1 MALSI
6 EQEPLYSLSV
16 VGSEIIF
23 TALDAATVSAYFNVN
38 YVAEVHIAT
47 VDITFATSTVIGT
60 FKTTPNNT
68 GAGMFDLRPVLESFV
83 SPDNLAALG
92 SSYKTDA
99 TTATVTHPLHLVDKY
114 SMNDNVLRYLKI
126 RFTIEGSATASDTP
140 TPISGAVADSTQY
153 TLINGYLKYTDVI
166 DIFNGEFGY
175 ITTGFYFN
183 DVGSTLPLKT
193 PSSYLTNAP
202 LVQYA
207 KDTDYGT
214 VSFIST
220 DNGTN
225 NILDKFTITYY
236 DSSGVAVGTAD
247 DIDNID
253 ANGGFTTFTNDSK
266 KQLMHL
272 GCYPANLRNWSTN
285 FAAVLGT
292 VDYYTVAGFNAAGR
306 RITEVLNIYLLC
318 PNLKGY
324 ESVRLTWLNQW
335 GVWDYYT
342 FTMKSTKT
350 ISTKGS
356 TYEQLAGN
364 WNESKYLPSGYRG
377 GKKAFRVNATE
388 KIKMNTDFVNEAESE
403 WFEELINSP
412 EVYILEGFRVDQS
425 FSMLNQYVVP
435 VRLSTSSHTKKTVA
449 NDKLIQY
456 TFEVEKSKTLR
467 TQSV

>member
-114 SMNDNVLRYLKI
+114 SMNDNVLRYLRI
-126 RFTIEGSATASDTP
+126 RFTIEGSATASGTVAQV
-140 TPISGAVADSTQY
+140 GAVADSTQY

-412 EVYILEGFRVDQS
+412 EVYILEGFRVDQN

>member
-1 MALSI
+1 MALAI
-6 EQEPLYSLSV
+6 TQHPLYTLNP
-16 VGSEIIF
+16 VGQEVIF
-23 TALDAATVSAYFNVN
+23 TVCDLTTVGAKFNVK
-38 YVAEVHIAT
+38 YVAEVHIST
-47 VDITFATSTVIGT
+47 VDIDLNTSTAIGT

-68 GAGMFDLRPVLESFV
+68 GAGMYDFRPILESFV

-92 SSYKTDA
+92 SEFKGDP
-99 TTATVTHPLHLVDKY
+99 TTAIKPHPLHLVDKY
-114 SMNDNVLRYLKI
+114 SLNDNVVRYLKI
-126 RFTIEGSATASDTP
+126 RFTIEGSATATG
-140 TPISGAVADSTQY
+140 TVAQVGAEDDSVQY

-166 DIFNGEFGY
+166 NRDTDGNFGFNTEIFQLGGGA
-175 ITTGFYFN
+175 TGN
-183 DVGSTLPLKT
+183 QL
-193 PSSYLTNAP
+193 LTNAP
-202 LVQYA
+202 TTQYA
-207 KDTDYGT
+207 NINDYGT
-214 VSFIST
+214 LSFMATPKTGDVVDTTVDYIKLVYVSDGGST
-220 DNGTN
+220 TTENVDNT
-225 NILDKFTITYY
+225 
-236 DSSGVAVGTAD
+236 
-247 DIDNID
+247 D
-253 ANGGFTTFTNDSK
+253 ANGGNTTWDLATKN
-266 KQLMHL
+266 QLLHF
-272 GCYPANLRNWSTN
+272 GCFPANLKNWSTT
-285 FAAVLGT
+285 FAAAISTLS
-292 VDYYTVAGFNAAGR
+292 YYTVQAFNSSNAS
-306 RITEVLNIYLLC
+306 ISDTYTININC
-318 PNLKGY
+318 PTLKGY
-324 ESVRLTWLNQW
+324 EPIRLTWLNQW

-388 KIKMNTDFVNEAESE
+388 KIKMNTDFVNESESE